1 MLKRLAVAVTFFVL
15 CAGFG
20 CSKSPSKV
28 FSEMEES
35 AREGDVDKFGSYFT
49 EDSRPFA
56 SALLALYK
64 MQGGAEGSAL
74 DLLVKSEV
82 VSEEIDNDREL
93 ATIKAKTAGQR
104 MFTVV
109 FKKEGGKWKVD
120 LRETEKAN
128 GFVESSD
135 QTAAAGHE

>member
-1 MLKRLAVAVTFFVL
+1 MFMRHPLVFSLSVLFVV
-15 CAGFG
+15 CA

-28 FSEMEES
+28 FLEMEES
-35 AREGDVDKFGSYFT
+35 ARKGEVDRFGSYFT

-64 MQGGAEGSAL
+64 MHGGSQGSAL

-82 VSEEIDNDREL
+82 LSEEVDNDREL
-93 ATIKAKTAGQR
+93 ATVKAKTAGQR
-104 MFTVV
+104 IFTVV

-128 GFVESSD
+128 AFVESSE
-135 QTAAAGHE
+135 QTAPAGQE